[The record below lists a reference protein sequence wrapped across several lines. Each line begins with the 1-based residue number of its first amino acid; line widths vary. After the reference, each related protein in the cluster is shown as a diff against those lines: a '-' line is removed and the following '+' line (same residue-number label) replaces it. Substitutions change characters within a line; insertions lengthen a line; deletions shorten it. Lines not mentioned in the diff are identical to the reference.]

1 MKGPVL
7 VCYDVFDDR
16 RRARLRD
23 AVGEV
28 ADRFQQSG
36 WVIPDVSGLNADRV
50 ATTLGELLSPTDRLR
65 VYAPC
70 PSCARAARSLPP
82 SPTADLV
89 PRPVWLDERP
99 G

>member
-1 MKGPVL
+1 VKGPVL

-23 AVGEV
+23 ALSEV

-36 WVIPDVSGLNADRV
+36 WLVPDVAGLDADRV
-50 ATTLGELLSPTDRLR
+50 AASLGGLLAPADRLR

-70 PSCARAARSLPP
+70 TACARAARSVPP
-82 SPTADLV
+82 TPSADLP
-89 PRPVWLDERP
+89 PRPVWVGL
-99 G
+99 